1 MSKSKYATLKSDLN
15 FPKWTGEVSVDSLRR
30 KLTDAEIREKKQ
42 SKVKGSKRKAR

>member
-30 KLTDAEIREKKQ
+30 KLIDAEIRKKKQ